1 MGRSGRARKEREK
14 DFYQIKR
21 TCWCSWFCLD
31 ALRLKKKTT
40 KKWGGGDRER
50 GTMRCTASGMTR
62 LDDTFFFFFF
72 FFLAFAIRFSSC
84 STPPRLFRLTS
95 ERDKCRF
102 VLKRHQFPL
111 LFCLIFSSQRFRDSR
126 RNGGG
131 GESNRN
137 GIDSMNW
144 PETLAFLFDWFVFE
158 CRVDVQDLMLMA
170 HC

>member
-62 LDDTFFFFFF
+62 LDDTFCFFF

-131 GESNRN
+131 GGNPIETASTRWTDPRLLPFFLIDLFSNVESTYR
-137 GIDSMNW
+137 IW
-144 PETLAFLFDWFVFE
+144 
-158 CRVDVQDLMLMA
+158 C
-170 HC
+170 